1 MRGRSYVSPRS
12 SLVDS
17 ADPLA
22 GSDKVPVTKMS
33 VDLSNTI
40 EAEEA
45 DDGTLVARTRAG
57 DRGAFSALVRRH
69 QATVFRVCHRI
80 LGDHEDAADAT
91 QEAFVRA
98 YRKLDTFQ
106 GQSAF
111 RTWLLRLTVNVSL
124 NERTRRRSTAPLD
137 DERAAPGAG
146 ADTIAQAEA
155 SAQIHQALQRLPANH
170 RAAVVL
176 RDLEGLSYAEVAT
189 ALAVPEGTAKGWA
202 HRGRERL
209 KDILT

>member
-1 MRGRSYVSPRS
+1 MSEAVSNRI
-12 SLVDS
+12 D
-17 ADPLA
+17 
-22 GSDKVPVTKMS
+22 T
-33 VDLSNTI
+33 
-40 EAEEA
+40 
-45 DDGTLVARTRAG
+45 DDDALVARSRAG
-57 DRGAFSALVRRH
+57 DRAAFSALVRRH
-69 QATVFRVCHRI
+69 QTTVFRVCHRI
-80 LGDHEDAADAT
+80 LGDPEDAADAT

-111 RTWLLRLTVNVSL
+111 RTWMRRVSVNGSL
-124 NERTRRRSTAPLD
+124 NERARRRPTAQLD
-137 DERAAPGAG
+137 DERAAPGTG

-155 SAQIHQALQRLPANH
+155 AAQVHQALQWLPANH

-176 RDLEGLSYAEVAT
+176 RDLEGLSYAEVAA

-209 KDILT
+209 KDVLT